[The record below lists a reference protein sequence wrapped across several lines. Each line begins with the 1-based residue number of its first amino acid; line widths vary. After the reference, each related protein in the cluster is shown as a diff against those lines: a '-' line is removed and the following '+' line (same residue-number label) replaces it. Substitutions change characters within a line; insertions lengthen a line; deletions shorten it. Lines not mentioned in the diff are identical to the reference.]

1 MPHAIARNF
10 LRRWAVASVAQG
22 AGTGAGVGAIVA
34 LGAGAGAGATEGADT
49 GAGATVVAVT
59 GVALGGA
66 VVLVDAIALS
76 EHSHND
82 VHPFQV
88 ELESLVTLQVT
99 TPQFVPVVQGL
110 AVVPAAPR
118 SQACAC
124 PS

>member
-1 MPHAIARNF
+1 MP
-10 LRRWAVASVAQG
+10 LRGSAAQG
-22 AGTGAGVGAIVA
+22 LGAAAGAGVGALVA
-34 LGAGAGAGATEGADT
+34 LGVGAGEGATEED
-49 GAGATVVAVT
+49 GAGATVAAVT
-59 GVALGGA
+59 GVALDGA

-88 ELESLVTLQVT
+88 ELESLITLQVT

-118 SQACAC
+118 SHACAC